1 MGRILNTLERISN
14 QSGLSAGI
22 SDVSDVELLVSSL
35 PSTTKETLKKDL
47 GLDNGTTDSQLVSL
61 IASDEFDGGEPFTP
75 VIEPIDI
82 EGMQPFEPIEREGEG
97 EGEGSITDF
106 LDNPNLQ
113 DGEGE
118 GEGQGEGEGEG
129 QGEGEG
135 EGEDDGEGQG
145 EGEGEGEGQGEGE
158 GESQQEKVENELL
171 EFGYQPLFMDLNKVL
186 NKGFKEDV
194 NGKTKYLLI
203 EELKYVTVHYVCSM
217 AQDEITYK
225 ISVFSSENIKPQD
238 FTYQVKAKFK
248 FVNETEFSVI
258 VRFFA
263 TEKSDELIIKSEDTR
278 FDEYL
283 NKTNAFDTFNLEY
296 QKATKELN
304 KALISE
310 AEICSQFIENIK

>member
-35 PSTTKETLKKDL
+35 PSTTKETLKRDL

-75 VIEPIDI
+75 VIQPIDI
-82 EGMQPFEPIEREGEG
+82 EGMQPFEPIERQGEG

-129 QGEGEG
+129 EGQGEGEG
-135 EGEDDGEGQG
+135 EGEGQG

-158 GESQQEKVENELL
+158 GE
-171 EFGYQPLFMDLNKVL
+171 
-186 NKGFKEDV
+186 
-194 NGKTKYLLI
+194 GKDQTKTAF
-203 EELKYVTVHYVCSM
+203 VT
-217 AQDEITYK
+217 T
-225 ISVFSSENIKPQD
+225 P
-238 FTYQVKAKFK
+238 
-248 FVNETEFSVI
+248 
-258 VRFFA
+258 R
-263 TEKSDELIIKSEDTR
+263 
-278 FDEYL
+278 
-283 NKTNAFDTFNLEY
+283 
-296 QKATKELN
+296 
-304 KALISE
+304 
-310 AEICSQFIENIK
+310 